1 MAKEMRKMKWIV
13 GNVTV
18 ALAGLLITVW
28 APAGH
33 AIEQQPDRLPIKKTQ
48 ANSSKKTTHFD
59 EMVVTAT
66 KTPHTLKDVP
76 VETLVIT
83 EEDIQKT
90 NAKNIIGVLK
100 EIPGL
105 NIANH
110 DDIFG
115 TYSWRSTLQGLPF
128 NSGYGLILIDGQRAM
143 GCGQSGGMGEYGIGL
158 NQLPVSMIDRIEVVK
173 GPGSAI
179 YGSDAI
185 TGVINIITKKISDKP
200 TGWAGTAYG
209 WYDVK
214 RETSGGTEETADGER
229 ILNQHNVGY
238 SDRISDSVG
247 YLLAYHYDS
256 GEDITADPLHSYRHA
271 FMGKM
276 DAQATDKVAL
286 FSKLELSDYEK
297 TDNREEDSYRVSLG
311 TDWQVSD
318 QHLLA
323 LKGYT
328 YNWDFVHG
336 THGDPYGYKNG
347 YISYHQAELQYTW
360 HMTDSNTL
368 TGGGEFQNQ
377 RIDYSIENQDGSVI
391 MTDEDIDTK
400 SFFLQDELS
409 LWNKITLVGGVRY
422 DDHSVFGEEINPKF
436 STMIRLAEA
445 TTFRGS
451 IGRSFKS
458 PTIRQLYYDAP
469 YRHGSFYAQS
479 NRDLKPEK
487 ALGYTA
493 GVEQRLL
500 DDRMMLNLGFFRHEV
515 EDMVVRVDTGTF
527 NDDDGLPIMS
537 YENVEKAWT
546 QGVEFMCRA
555 RLAGALEVTMAY
567 TYTQTENKDTG
578 KELTY
583 VPDHSFSLRPSYE
596 FEDLQV
602 GISAGIAYT
611 GRQYTNADNTEQI
624 DAHTVVDGK
633 IYKYLSSKCKLSFEA
648 DDIFDSGKS
657 SKDTYYAGPTFTL
670 KLDLDF

>member
-1 MAKEMRKMKWIV
+1 MKNCFAKVKAVPLFTLIIV
-13 GNVTV
+13 I
-18 ALAGLLITVW
+18 GLLITVW

-33 AIEQQPDRLPIKKTQ
+33 AAEQQPDTQPIKKTE
-48 ANSSKKTTHFD
+48 AKSSENATHFD

-90 NAKNIIGVLK
+90 NAKNILGVLK

-158 NQLPVSMIDRIEVVK
+158 NQLPVNMIDRIEVVK

-185 TGVINIITKKISDKP
+185 TGVINIITKRISDKA
-200 TGWAGTAYG
+200 TGWAGAAYG

-214 RETSGGTEETADGER
+214 RETSARIEETADGER
-229 ILNQHNVGY
+229 ILNQYNVGY
-238 SDRISDSVG
+238 SDRISDDVG
-247 YLLAYHYDS
+247 YLLAYNYEAA
-256 GEDITADPLHSYRHA
+256 EDIKADPLFSHRHA
-271 FMGKM
+271 FLGKM
-276 DAQATDKVAL
+276 DAQATDNVKL

-297 TDNREEDSYRVSLG
+297 MDNREEDSYRISLG
-311 TDWQVSD
+311 TDWQVAD

-336 THGDPYGYKNG
+336 THGSPYGYKNG
-347 YISYHQAELQYTW
+347 YISYNQAELQYTW
-360 HMTDSNTL
+360 HMADSNTL
-368 TGGGEFQNQ
+368 TGGGEFQKQ
-377 RIDYSIENQDGSVI
+377 RIDYSIENDDGSLI
-391 MTDEDIDTK
+391 TTDEDIDTK
-400 SFFLQDELS
+400 SFFLQDELT
-409 LWNKITLVGGVRY
+409 LWDKVTLVGGARY
-422 DDHSVFGEEINPKF
+422 DDHSVFGDEINPKF
-436 STMIRLAEA
+436 SAMIRLAEA

-469 YRHGSFYAQS
+469 YRHGSYYAQS

-493 GVEQRLL
+493 GVEQRLFN
-500 DDRMMLNLGFFRHEV
+500 DRMMLNLGFFRHEV
-515 EDMVVRVDTGTF
+515 EDMVVRVDTGTLH
-527 NDDDGLPIMS
+527 NGLPLMS
-537 YENVEKAWT
+537 YENVENAWT
-546 QGVEFMCRA
+546 QGIEFMCRA
-555 RLAGALEVTMAY
+555 RLAGALEVAMAY
-567 TYTQTENKDTG
+567 TYTQTENEETG

-596 FEDLQV
+596 FEDLRL
-602 GISAGIAYT
+602 GISAGIAHT
-611 GRQYTNADNTEQI
+611 GRQFTNGDNTEQI
-624 DAHTVVDGK
+624 DAHTIVDGK

-657 SKDTYYAGPTFTL
+657 SEDRYFAGRTFTL
-670 KLDLDF
+670 KLDLEF